1 VNKPSTQQ
9 LGPLTVGLNLLYLRP
24 GQDGGSELYVREI
37 LQRLLLHQTKPRF
50 RVYCFED
57 VAATLGVH
65 DSLEVVAFS
74 GKYSVGR
81 RFVAE
86 NFRINADLH
95 RRPLDVLFSPIN
107 YAIPLLTRRVPQ
119 VVTVHDLQHRW
130 LRQNFSLA
138 KWWARELLFRT
149 TSRRAAAVICVSEFT
164 AKDMHNTYGTA
175 ACKLHAIPHGVE
187 VDVPTAHQ
195 RAEVRNLYGLRGPFV
210 IYPAMWA
217 PHKNHETLRAAM
229 AQLVDVTDVT
239 LVLTGAP
246 PPVPIHDPQI
256 RHLGPVPRAH
266 LMALIAEAQGLV
278 FPSRFEGFGLP
289 ILEAMALG
297 TPVAA
302 TREGSL
308 AEVCGS
314 AAITVLPDN
323 VSGWAE
329 VIRYF
334 GENRTSAVDL
344 VAEGLANVKRFSWQR
359 SAEET
364 VALLHDIAGR

>member
-1 VNKPSTQQ
+1 
-9 LGPLTVGLNLLYLRP
+9 
-24 GQDGGSELYVREI
+24 
-37 LQRLLLHQTKPRF
+37 
-50 RVYCFED
+50 
-57 VAATLGVH
+57 
-65 DSLEVVAFS
+65 VVPFI
-74 GKYSVGR
+74 GEYSARR

-86 NFRINADLH
+86 NFRINADLR
-95 RRPLDVLFSPIN
+95 RRPLDVLFSPTN
-107 YAIPLLTRRVPQ
+107 FAIPLLTRRVPQ
-119 VVTVHDLQHRW
+119 VVTVYDLQHRW

-149 TSRRAAAVICVSEFT
+149 TSRRASAVICVSEFG
-164 AKDMHNTYGTA
+164 AKDMHNTYSTA
-175 ACKLHAIPHGVE
+175 PRKLHSIPLGVE

-195 RAEVRNLYGLRGPFV
+195 RAEVRSLYGLRGPFV

-229 AQLVDVTDVT
+229 AQLEDVADVT
-239 LVLTGAP
+239 LVLTGRP
-246 PPVPIHDPQI
+246 PQVPIHDLQI
-256 RHLGPVPRAH
+256 RHLGQVPRAH
-266 LMALIAEAQGLV
+266 LMALMAEAQGLV

-314 AAITVLPDN
+314 AAITVLPDD

-334 GENRTSAVDL
+334 GENRTGSVSL
-344 VAEGLANVKRFSWQR
+344 VAEGLANVERFSWER
-359 SAEET
+359 CAEET
-364 VALLHDIAGR
+364 LALLHNAAWR